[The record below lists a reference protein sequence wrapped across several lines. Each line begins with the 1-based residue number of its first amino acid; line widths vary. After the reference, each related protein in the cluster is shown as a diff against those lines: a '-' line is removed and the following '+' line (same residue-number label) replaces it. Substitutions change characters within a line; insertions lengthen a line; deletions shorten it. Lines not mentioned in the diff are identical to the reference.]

1 MTYNGNDVDR
11 VWAAMLEAPAP
22 PLPTAEDTL
31 HHARTSRRR
40 RAAWAVGGSG
50 LASALVVAVA
60 AAGVALFGPQAAT
73 GVAEGAPEVDVP
85 VAPRELPLAPPPA
98 APTWEEADDHGEEIG
113 AILLA
118 AVPSGYTGLLQRL
131 STDGTAGTW
140 LVRSGPEYS
149 SGVMVIVTTG
159 SADGMLST
167 AIYGGIDPLG
177 DDICSPTAT
186 AYLQRLYSNAYP
198 STCDAVTVNGVQIRL
213 SSTHDA
219 ERGDV
224 NRAIRLLDGGV
235 LIVEAQQGIPVYRA
249 DDSPPP
255 DASADPPAS
264 GEHTILG
271 GWPALPAV
279 PLTTAQLAA
288 IAANPGLLP

>member
-1 MTYNGNDVDR
+1 MTYTDEDVDR

-22 PLPTAEDTL
+22 PLPTAEETL

-50 LASALVVAVA
+50 LASALVLAAVA
-60 AAGVALFGPQAAT
+60 AGPALFGPQAA
-73 GVAEGAPEVDVP
+73 GGPADRDPAVAGP
-85 VAPRELPLAPPPA
+85 VAPGEVPLAPLAA
-98 APTWEEADDHGEEIG
+98 APTWERAHDHGDEIG
-113 AILLA
+113 AILMA

-131 STDGTAGTW
+131 STN
-140 LVRSGPEYS
+140 GPAATFQVEHGPRYS
-149 SGVMVIVTTG
+149 SSVYVIVTNG
-159 SADGMLST
+159 QADGLLRSS
-167 AIYGGIDPLG
+167 IFGGEDPLG
-177 DDICSPTAT
+177 DDICSPAVT
-186 AYLQRLYSNAYP
+186 AYLKQMYSDAYP
-198 STCDAVTVNGVQIRL
+198 STCDTVTINGVHIRL
-213 SSTHDA
+213 SSTHDT
-219 ERGDV
+219 EHGDI
-224 NRAIRLLDGGV
+224 NRASRLLDGGI
-235 LIVEAQQGIPVYRA
+235 LTIEAEQGIPVHQA

>member
-1 MTYNGNDVDR
+1 MSHDVEQ

-22 PLPTAEDTL
+22 PLPTAEEVL
-31 HHARTSRRR
+31 LKARTNRRR
-40 RAAWAVGGSG
+40 RAG
-50 LASALVVAVA
+50 LAVAGSALATAAVA
-60 AAGVALFGPQAAT
+60 AAVAVVAGLVGPQAA
-73 GVAEGAPEVDVP
+73 GGLADPRPDAPPP
-85 VAPRELPLAPPPA
+85 VAPAEVPPAPLPA
-98 APTWEEADDHGEEIG
+98 APTWEVADDHGDEIG

-118 AVPSGYTGLLQRL
+118 ALPSGYTGLLQQL
-131 STDGTAGTW
+131 STDGPAGTW
-140 LVRSGPEYS
+140 LLGGGPAYA
-149 SGVMVIVTTG
+149 SGVDVVVTTG
-159 SADGMLST
+159 AADGMLST

-177 DDICSPTAT
+177 DDICAAAVT
-186 AYLQRLYSNAYP
+186 AYLRNLYSDEYP
-198 STCDAVTVNGVQIRL
+198 STCEMVLINGVPVRL

-224 NRAIRLLDGGV
+224 NRAIRLLDGGLV
-235 LIVEAQQGIPVYRA
+235 IVEAQQGIPVHQA

-264 GEHTILG
+264 GEHSILG

-288 IAANPGLLP
+288 IAADPGLLP